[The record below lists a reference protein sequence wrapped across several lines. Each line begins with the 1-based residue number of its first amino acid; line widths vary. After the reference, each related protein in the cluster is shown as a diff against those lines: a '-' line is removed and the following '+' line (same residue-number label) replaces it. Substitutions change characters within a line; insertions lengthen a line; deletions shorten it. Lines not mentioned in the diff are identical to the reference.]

1 MGTSLF
7 AAATSLLATAGG
19 PAAGDALYMLGY
31 DETEHCQPI
40 GSKALTQQQT
50 LDRFLAGVQ
59 KRAYR
64 MAQLATRNNE
74 DAFDIVQDAMLKL
87 VEKYADRP
95 DAELPPLFF
104 CILQSRIQ
112 DWYRRSS
119 VRNRLRSWLG
129 TDDDEEDPFQRVE
142 DPAGRSAEQLLIA
155 EQGIEA
161 LNHALAELP
170 LRQQQVF
177 LLRAWEGLD
186 VRQTA
191 AAMQCAEG
199 SVKTHYSRAL
209 AALRGKLGEHWQ

>member
-1 MGTSLF
+1 MASSNCPV
-7 AAATSLLATAGG
+7 A
-19 PAAGDALYMLGY
+19 PAPGDALGMLGY
-31 DETEHCQPI
+31 DEGEYCEPS
-40 GSKALTQQQT
+40 GSTALTQRQT

-64 MAQLATRNNE
+64 MAQLATRSSD

-95 DAELPPLFF
+95 EAELPPLFF

-112 DWYRRSS
+112 DWHRRSS
-119 VRNRLRSWLG
+119 VRNRLRAWLG
-129 TDDDEEDPFQRVE
+129 SNDDDEEDDPFQRVE
-142 DPAGRSAEQLLIA
+142 DPAGRTAEQLLLA
-155 EQGIEA
+155 DEGIKA
-161 LNHALAELP
+161 LNAALQELP

-191 AAMQCAEG
+191 QAMRCAEG

-209 AALRGKLGEHWQ
+209 AALKGRLGEHWQ